1 MTRRYNPLVP
11 AAVAFLAGILLAD
24 YLGGGMFLWCA
35 VALGEVI
42 VWAALLAVRA
52 RAGALLV
59 PVLVLVAAAGAA
71 RYRATV
77 EPAPN
82 DVARL
87 CKGGPRVVTLEG
99 LVVRSPRI
107 VPPPRDV
114 FLPYAPYYCRMS
126 LALQSERAKVGEEW
140 VAVRGRVWLT
150 SRGVS
155 GLNQPGCP
163 RLGDRVQALGFLVPL
178 RGPVN
183 PGAFDF
189 SRYMQR
195 QGVRAF
201 LSTDHQEAIRV
212 VKPWADPVRG
222 CLGALRQ
229 SAMERLEHIPTR
241 EGRAV
246 VSAIMLGRRDLLDD
260 YEPGAEGVVEED
272 FIASGAAHFLAVSG
286 LHVGMVGGMVLL
298 LLRAAGAGRR
308 TTALLVA
315 LVVLVYALMT
325 ELHPSVLRAAVF
337 VWILCLGWA
346 VGRQRLFWN
355 SLAAAAI
362 IVLAWRPGD
371 LFSFGFIL
379 SFGILSGLM
388 FLCRRI
394 EAAVLRRDAE
404 AEALSEPSAG
414 LTRFWRRLVRPT
426 ISISIAAAAISL
438 PLVAWRF
445 HLVGWLSPVT
455 SVLLTLPVMAL
466 LGSGM
471 VLVLVGSVSA
481 PLAAWVAYVPAAFAW
496 LIGRIVGAVAH
507 VPGGHFYMA
516 DFDRAWILIVYGL
529 LAAWVWRERLGIS
542 RQRLAMA
549 ALAAAAV
556 FLWTTGRRAPDHVR
570 ATFLAVG
577 SANTNLVELPNGLNL
592 LYDVGS
598 SLSYMRAGEGTTAPA
613 LWSRGIERVDAVFI
627 SHPHFDHFKDIL
639 PLVDRFGIRRV
650 FVPPT
655 FMRKRLT
662 VDDAVVEG
670 LWARGVRVEFFSAG
684 DRLAG
689 TGDTAVRAI
698 WPRGPESQT
707 HEIND
712 GSLVLD
718 IAERGRR
725 LLLTGDIEAAGIDA
739 LLAAEPHIQADAML
753 WPHHG
758 GDPDAVGRLAQATGA
773 KTLVVSCGLVRAQ
786 EKNPPWVAE
795 QGIWCRWTGRD
806 GAVTVTL
813 EANGPAVETFAG
825 GR

>member
-1 MTRRYNPLVP
+1 MTHRYEPLVP
-11 AAVAFLAGILLAD
+11 AAGAFLAGILVAE
-24 YLGGGMFLWCA
+24 YGGGGMRVWCA
-35 VALGEVI
+35 VALAAAA
-42 VWAALLAVRA
+42 VWGVLFFLRA
-52 RAGALLV
+52 RGNVLLI
-59 PVLVLVAAAGAA
+59 PLLILIGCAGAA

-77 EPAPN
+77 DPPPD

-87 CKGGPRVVTLEG
+87 VDSAPRVVTLDG
-99 LVVRSPRI
+99 TVVRSPRI

-114 FLPYAPYYCRMS
+114 FLPYAPYYRRMS
-126 LALQSERAKVGEEW
+126 LALQTERAKVGEEW
-140 VAVRGRVWLT
+140 VAVRGRVRVT
-150 SRGVS
+150 VQGACDEE
-155 GLNQPGCP
+155 QPGFP
-163 RLGDRVQALGFLVPL
+163 RLGDRVQAVGFLVPFQE
-178 RGPVN
+178 PAN

-189 SRYMQR
+189 KCYMRR
-195 QGVRAF
+195 QGYRAI

-212 VKPWADPVRG
+212 VQPWADPVRG
-222 CLGALRQ
+222 CLGALRE
-229 SAMERLEHIPTR
+229 SALERLEHIPSR

-246 VSAIMLGRRDLLDD
+246 VSAVMLGRKDLLDD
-260 YEPGAEGVVEED
+260 YLPGTEGVTEED
-272 FIASGAAHFLAVSG
+272 FIKSGAAHFLAVSG

-308 TTALLVA
+308 LTALLVA
-315 LVVLVYALMT
+315 LVVLQYALMI
-325 ELHPSVLRAAVF
+325 ELRPSVVRAAVF

-355 SLAAAAI
+355 SLAAAALL
-362 IVLAWRPGD
+362 VLAWRPGD

-404 AEALSEPSAG
+404 AEAISEPSAG

-445 HLVGWLSPVT
+445 HLAAWLAPVT

-496 LIGRIVGAVAH
+496 LIGRIVGAVAL
-507 VPGGHFYMA
+507 VPSGHFYLAEFSWPWLVM
-516 DFDRAWILIVYGL
+516 VYGL
-529 LAAWVWRERLGIS
+529 LWVWGRREWLGVS
-542 RQRLAMA
+542 RRRLAMA
-549 ALAAAAV
+549 VLAAAAG
-556 FLWTTGRRAPDHVR
+556 FLWTTGHRPPEQTR

-577 SANTNLVELPNGLNL
+577 SGNTNLVELPNGRNF
-592 LYDVGS
+592 LYDAGS
-598 SLSYMRAGEGTTAPA
+598 ALSYMRAGEGATAPA

-639 PLVDRFGIRRV
+639 PIVKRFGIRQV

-670 LWARGVRVEFFSAG
+670 LWARGVRVEFFGAG

-707 HEIND
+707 REIND
-712 GSLVLD
+712 GSLVLE
-718 IAERGRR
+718 IAEGGRR
-725 LLLTGDIEAAGIDA
+725 LLLTGDIEATGIDA
-739 LLAAEPHIQADAML
+739 LLASEPHLKADAML

-758 GDPDAVGRLAQATGA
+758 SDPDAVGRLARAAGV
-773 KTLVVSCGLVRAQ
+773 KVVVVSCGLVRAQ
-786 EKNPPWVAE
+786 EKDPPWVAE
-795 QGIWCRWTGRD
+795 QDIECRRTGRD
-806 GAVTVTL
+806 GAVTVML
-813 EANGPAVETFAG
+813 EAQGPAAEIF
-825 GR
+825 RE

>member
-1 MTRRYNPLVP
+1 MLVWCAGAIAS
-11 AAVAFLAGILLAD
+11 AAVWGALFFL
-24 YLGGGMFLWCA
+24 
-35 VALGEVI
+35 
-42 VWAALLAVRA
+42 RA
-52 RAGALLV
+52 RGNVLLI
-59 PVLVLVAAAGAA
+59 PLLILVACAGAA

-77 EPAPN
+77 DPSPN

-87 CKGGPRVVTLEG
+87 VDSVPRVVTLDG
-99 LVVRSPRI
+99 TVVRSPRI

-114 FLPYAPYYCRMS
+114 FLPYAPYYERMS
-126 LALQSERAKVGEEW
+126 LALQTEWATVGEQR
-140 VAVRGRVWLT
+140 VPVHGRVWVT
-150 SRGVS
+150 ARGVS
-155 GLNQPGCP
+155 GLDQPGFP
-163 RLGDRVQALGFLVPL
+163 HLGDRVEVVGFLAPFHE
-178 RGPVN
+178 PAN
-183 PGAFDF
+183 PGGFDYG
-189 SRYMQR
+189 RYMRR
-195 QGVRAF
+195 QGIRA
-201 LSTDHQEAIRV
+201 LVTTKQAEAIRV
-212 VKPWADPVRG
+212 VKPAADRVRWV
-222 CLGALRQ
+222 LGAIRT
-229 SAMERLEHIPTR
+229 SAVKRLEHLPSA

-246 VSAIMLGRRDLLDD
+246 VSAIMLGRKDLLDD
-260 YEPGAEGVVEED
+260 YIPGTEGVTEED
-272 FIASGAAHFLAVSG
+272 FIKSGAAHFLAVSG

-298 LLRAAGAGRR
+298 LLRAAGAGRKA
-308 TTALLVA
+308 TALLVA
-315 LVVLVYALMT
+315 VVVLQYALMT
-325 ELHPSVLRAAVF
+325 ELRPSVVRAAVF

-346 VGRQRLFWN
+346 AGRQRLFWN

-438 PLVAWRF
+438 PLVASRF
-445 HLVGWLSPVT
+445 HMVAWLSPLT

-481 PLAAWVAYVPAAFAW
+481 PLAALVAYVPAAFAW

-507 VPGGHFYMA
+507 VPGGHFYLAEFSWPWLVM
-516 DFDRAWILIVYGL
+516 VYGL
-529 LAAWVWRERLGIS
+529 LAAWIWRERLGIP
-542 RQRLAMA
+542 RRRLAIA
-549 ALAAAAV
+549 ALAATAV
-556 FLWTTGRRAPDHVR
+556 FLWTTGHRAPAQTR

-577 SANTNLVELPNGLNL
+577 SGNTNLVELPNGRNF
-592 LYDVGS
+592 LYDAGS
-598 SLSYMRAGEGTTAPA
+598 ALSYMRAGEGTTAPA
-613 LWSRGIERVDAVFI
+613 LWSRRIGRVDAVFI

-639 PLVDRFGIRRV
+639 PIVKRFGVRRV

-670 LWARGVRVEFFSAG
+670 LRALGVRVEFFGAG

-698 WPRGPESQT
+698 WPRGSASQT
-707 HEIND
+707 REIND

-718 IAERGRR
+718 IEEGGRR
-725 LLLTGDIEAAGIDA
+725 LLLTGDIEATGIDA
-739 LLAAEPHIQADAML
+739 LLASEPNLKADAML

-758 GDPDAVGRLAQATGA
+758 SDPDAAGRLARAAGA
-773 KTLVVSCGLVRAQ
+773 KVLVVSCGLVRAQ
-786 EKNPPWVAE
+786 EKDPPWVAE
-795 QGIWCRWTGRD
+795 QDIECRRTGRD
-806 GAVTVTL
+806 GAVTVML
-813 EANGPAVETFAG
+813 DADGPTVETFAG